1 MAQITDRRL
10 GSPHGVASEH
20 ESKAAE
26 VLAMVAGDLATN
38 APDEAVDPTRFA
50 VLVGTRAYEQAGR
63 SCHGGGQNV
72 SRLAL
77 QTVGEVPVGVTRVEF
92 SVTVAQAA
100 RALGYDWTADDNR
113 RVIPTIPAP
122 RPGQGR
128 AAR

>member
-10 GSPHGVASEH
+10 GSPQGVASEH

-26 VLAMVAGDLATN
+26 VLATVAGVLATED
-38 APDEAVDPTRFA
+38 PKDAVDSIEFA
-50 VLVGTRAYEQAGR
+50 VLVGAKAYAQAGR
-63 SCHGGGQNV
+63 SCYGGGVNV

-77 QTVGEVPVGVTRVEF
+77 QTVGRVPAGVSREEF
-92 SVTVAQAA
+92 SVAVAQAA
-100 RALGYDWTADDNR
+100 RALGYDWAADDNR